1 MAFKVTWTPHAEEDY
16 KIVITYLKD
25 TWTEKIAL
33 QFIGKVEQRLSR
45 LSIFPLTGIVSNKDK
60 SIRSIVITKHN
71 KLYYRIKNDTIEIL
85 NLFDTR
91 QNPDKNS
98 YE

>member
-16 KIVITYLKD
+16 KKVITYLKD

-33 QFIGKVEQRLSR
+33 QFINKVEQRLSR
-45 LSIFPLTGIVSNKDK
+45 LSIFPLTGIVSNKDT
-60 SIRSIVITKHN
+60 SIRCIVITKHN
-71 KLYYRIKNDTIEIL
+71 KLYYRLKNDTIEIL
-85 NLFDTR
+85 SLFDTR
-91 QNPDKNS
+91 QNPNKNS

>member
-1 MAFKVTWTPHAEEDY
+1 MAFKVTWTPNAEEDY
-16 KIVITYLKD
+16 KKVITYLKD
-25 TWTEKIAL
+25 TWTEKVAF

-45 LSIFPLTGIVSNKDK
+45 LSIFPLSGIVSNKEK
-60 SIRSIVITKHN
+60 SIRCIVITKHN

-85 NLFDTR
+85 SLFDIR
-91 QNPDKNS
+91 QNPNKNS